1 MIKVVFSTVG
11 ASLWGPQFFPHLS
24 AAPVEDRPT
33 QDGKPHTAAPQLR
46 PPKGCILLLPWAAAG
61 HGFSVLHL
69 DEAGGFPKSDKG
81 RARRVALSKPLG
93 QLLV

>member
-1 MIKVVFSTVG
+1 MVA

-46 PPKGCILLLPWAAAG
+46 PPKGCIPLL
-61 HGFSVLHL
+61 HGQ
-69 DEAGGFPKSDKG
+69 
-81 RARRVALSKPLG
+81 
-93 QLLV
+93 QLAMASASCI